1 LGRRQEGIRILA
13 PNPLATTAFRLSVM
27 GKCVTWATTF
37 LLVLVSCT
45 EDTSNRATPTSA
57 VPDTSAPET
66 PATPTDQGRL
76 AILDGSGDIVVM
88 DPDGSNREAITDSDR
103 NPSIFMQPI
112 WSPDASAL
120 AWGQATGNGFGVG
133 ISKPGADEITTLTTP
148 NLPFF
153 TYWSPNNR
161 HLGVLHNGTSG
172 VQFQIADIDQQTT
185 SVLDEDTPF
194 YFSWS
199 PEGDR
204 VVTHAGP
211 TRAETIRPDGEREA
225 LQPTAAGYLAPQW
238 TASGV
243 FHVVDDRLVVEDE
256 SGDRQTVAV
265 VSGVTMFVANAEGT
279 LVAVQSTGDG
289 PGPITAS
296 TEDFPVVGANTVL
309 IIDVVSGQAET
320 VSEGLSVGFF
330 WSPDGVSLL
339 VLTTSEGGIVPLV
352 WIDGEQTGFPG
363 YSPSP
368 SMVQDTFPFF
378 PQYAQSVRFWSPG
391 SAAFAYAGEV
401 DGEAGIWVQ
410 DLDSETPRR
419 VSDGRWVA
427 WSGSAP

>member
-1 LGRRQEGIRILA
+1 MGKRVIWV
-13 PNPLATTAFRLSVM
+13 TAF
-27 GKCVTWATTF
+27 
-37 LLVLVSCT
+37 LLFVVSCSG
-45 EDTSNRATPTSA
+45 DTTDQASTTSA
-57 VPDTSAPET
+57 VPVTSAPEPPT
-66 PATPTDQGRL
+66 APAYPGRL
-76 AILDGSGDIVVM
+76 AILDRSGDIVVM
-88 DPDGSNREAITDSDR
+88 DPDGSNRQAITDSDGD
-103 NPSIFMQPI
+103 PSIFMQPI
-112 WSPDASAL
+112 WSPDASTL
-120 AWGQATGNGFGVG
+120 AWGQATGTGFGVG
-133 ISKPGADEITTLTTP
+133 ISKPGSDEVTTLTTP

-153 TYWSPNNR
+153 TYWSPDNR

-172 VQFQIADIDQQTT
+172 VQFQIADFDRQTT

-204 VVTHAGP
+204 VVTHAGS

-243 FHVVDDRLVVEDE
+243 FHVDDDRLVIEDE

-265 VSGVTMFVANAEGT
+265 VSGVTMFVANTEGS

-289 PGPITAS
+289 QGPITAS
-296 TEDFPVVGANTVL
+296 TEDFPVVGTNEVVV
-309 IIDVVSGQAET
+309 IDVDAGRKET
-320 VSEGLSVGFF
+320 VHEGLSIGFF

-339 VLTTSEGGIVPLV
+339 VLTASERGILPLV
-352 WIDGEQTGFPG
+352 WTDGEQTGFPG

-378 PQYAQSVRFWSPG
+378 PQYAQSVSFWSPD
-391 SAAFAYAGEV
+391 SRAFAYAGEV
-401 DGEAGIWVQ
+401 DDEAGIWVQ
-410 DLDSETPRR
+410 DLDSDTPVR
-419 VSDGRWVA
+419 VSDGTWVA
-427 WSGSAP
+427 WSGRAP

>member
-1 LGRRQEGIRILA
+1 
-13 PNPLATTAFRLSVM
+13 M
-27 GKCVTWATTF
+27 GKRAMWATA
-37 LLVLVSCT
+37 LLVVLVSCT
-45 EDTSNRATPTSA
+45 GESSDRPTTTEA
-57 VPDTSAPET
+57 VPETSEATT
-66 PATPTDQGRL
+66 PKAPTDPGRL

-88 DPDGSNREAITDSDR
+88 DPDGSERVTITDSNDD
-103 NPSIFMQPI
+103 PSIFMQPI
-112 WSPDASAL
+112 WSPDASTL
-120 AWGQATGNGFGVG
+120 AWGQATGTGFGVG
-133 ISKPGADEITTLTTP
+133 ISKPGSDEITTLTTP

-153 TYWSPNNR
+153 TYWSPDNR

-185 SVLDEDTPF
+185 SILDEDAPF

-199 PEGDR
+199 PEGDQ

-238 TASGV
+238 TTSGV
-243 FHVVDDRLVVEDE
+243 FHVVDDRLVIEDE
-256 SGDRQTVAV
+256 TGARQTVAV
-265 VSGVTMFVANAEGT
+265 VSGVTMFVANAEGA

-296 TEDFPVVGANTVL
+296 AGDAPVVGVNEVVVV
-309 IIDVVSGQAET
+309 DVVSGDTRTA
-320 VSEGLSVGFF
+320 SEGLAVGFF
-330 WSPDGVSLL
+330 WSPDGESLL
-339 VLTTSEGGIVPLV
+339 VLTASETGIVPFV
-352 WIDGEQTGFPG
+352 WADGETTMFPG

-368 SMVQDTFPFF
+368 SMIQDTFPFF

-391 SAAFAYAGEV
+391 SGAFAYAGAV

-410 DLDSETPRR
+410 DLDSEMPVR
-419 VSDGRWVA
+419 VSDGTWVA
-427 WSGSAP
+427 WSGPAP